1 MSRLVIK
8 CGTGEVEKIFMNNE
22 PHDHHYVPQFYLR
35 SFSVDPDQKKVATVA
50 KHGRFAV
57 WAERSIESLGYERDL
72 YVHFRGGIPVSVES
86 GINRAIETPISQSET
101 WAKIV
106 SGRTDALDRS
116 DKPILYALIRHLHA
130 RTPHAL
136 TTMRELSDL
145 SASPDSDIPFTD
157 QEREMNAQLRGNPG
171 LANAMF
177 NLMASSLDWTV
188 EAYRGAGLSIWR
200 SPIPL
205 RSSTTPVLAMGAPAH
220 PALRLPLPGMTPYQL
235 IVALN
240 RTTLV
245 TLVLADFDDAFSNI
259 EIDAQI
265 ARGISRQ
272 LAGQFAYFPTIRHL
286 ITGRDD
292 LIADMTWA
300 PYELI
305 EETAR
310 KITFR
315 KKES

>member
-1 MSRLVIK
+1 
-8 CGTGEVEKIFMNNE
+8 MNNE
-22 PHDHHYVPQFYLR
+22 PRDHHYVPQFYLR
-35 SFSVDPDQKKVATVA
+35 NFSVDPEQKKLTSVA
-50 KHGRFAV
+50 KHGHFAV
-57 WAERSIESLGYERDL
+57 WAERSIENLGYERDL
-72 YVHFRGGIPVSVES
+72 YVHFRRGIPVSVES
-86 GINRAIETPISQSET
+86 DINRAIETPISQSET
-101 WAKIV
+101 WAKVV
-106 SGRTDALDRS
+106 SGRTDALDMS

-130 RTPHAL
+130 RTPHAFS
-136 TTMRELSDL
+136 TMRELSEL

-157 QEREMNAQLRGNPG
+157 EEREMDAQLRSNPG

-177 NLMASSLDWTV
+177 NMMASSLDWTV
-188 EAYRGAGLSIWR
+188 EAYRGARLSIWR

-205 RSSTTPVLAMGAPAH
+205 RSSTTPVLAMGAQAH

-240 RTTLV
+240 RTTLA

-259 EIDAQI
+259 EIDAHV
-265 ARGISRQ
+265 ARDINRR
-272 LAGQFAYFPTIRHL
+272 LTGQFAYFPTIRHL

-300 PYELI
+300 PYDLI

-315 KKES
+315 KNAP